1 MVDIKYWAALN
12 LVPRL
17 GPVRFR
23 KLEAYFGDMEKAW
36 KASLGEFKA
45 AGLDDRTAR
54 DLITLRSKTTPESEL
69 ERIIRAGIN
78 LVSWHDDDYPVRLKE
93 IADPPPVLYFKGTL
107 LPSDERSLAVVGTRG
122 PTSYGREATAGL
134 TAELAHNGIV
144 IVSGLARGIDGVA
157 HRAALENGG
166 RTIAV
171 LANGLDIVYPRE
183 HTNLAQQIVDRGA
196 IVSEYPPGVRPDSR
210 SFPRRN
216 RLISGI
222 SLGSL
227 VVEAGEGSGAR
238 WTVYHALEQNRE
250 VFCVPGSIY
259 SPMSRLTN
267 RLIQEG
273 AKPVSN
279 VTDILEELNLTAVAR
294 QVQLPLPVDTDGD
307 PESALLGLLND
318 DPQHIDDIR
327 RIADI
332 PITSVSSMLTMLEL
346 KGLVRQVGCMHYVR
360 LREVSQ
366 VYGN

>member
-23 KLEAYFGDMEKAW
+23 RLESHFGEMDRAW
-36 KASLGEFKA
+36 NASLAEFKA
-45 AGLDDRTAR
+45 AGLDDRTAKE
-54 DLITLRSKTTPESEL
+54 LIALRSETTPEAEL
-69 ERIIRAGIN
+69 ERIQRAGIN
-78 LVSWHDDDYPVRLKE
+78 LVSWHDDDYPARLKE
-93 IADPPPVLYFKGTL
+93 IADPPPVLYFKGVL

-134 TAELAHNGIV
+134 TAELARNGIT
-144 IVSGLARGIDGVA
+144 IVSGLARGVDGVA

-171 LANGLDIVYPRE
+171 LANGLDIIYPRE
-183 HTNLAQQIVDRGA
+183 HANLAQQIVDRGA
-196 IVSEYPPGVRPDSR
+196 ILSEYPPGVRPDSR

-273 AKPVSN
+273 AKLVSN

-294 QVQLPLPVDTDGD
+294 QVPLPLPVEADGD
-307 PESALLGLLND
+307 PESALLGILND
-318 DPQHIDDIR
+318 EPQHIDDIR
-327 RIADI
+327 RSADV
-332 PITSVSSMLTMLEL
+332 PISSVSSMLTMLEL
-346 KGLVRQVGCMHYVR
+346 KGQVRQVGCMHYVR